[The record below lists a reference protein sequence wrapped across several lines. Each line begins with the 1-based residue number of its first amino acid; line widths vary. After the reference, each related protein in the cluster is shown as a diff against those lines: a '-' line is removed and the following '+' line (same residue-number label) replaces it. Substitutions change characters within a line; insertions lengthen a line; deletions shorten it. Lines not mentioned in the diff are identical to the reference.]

1 MKMMMT
7 VVVLMNNSYITS
19 DIFVVDANNKK
30 IDNFPFNGSFS
41 NEINQKQKIC
51 DENGSCKLTL

>member
-1 MKMMMT
+1 
-7 VVVLMNNSYITS
+7 MNNSYITS